1 LQYKTKKELIYQ
13 KLRDEILNGQYE
25 FGEKLVISRL
35 AKRFECSEIP
45 IREAMN
51 QLEAEK
57 LIEFKPHTG
66 AIVSTIS
73 LKDIQ
78 EIFELRVELEGLAI
92 RLAAEVLN
100 QEKLKELREILDRSI
115 IAFNQKEY
123 ERFEELNIE
132 FHLKIYAKSNN
143 HLLYRTIKDLW
154 SNTNRYPSLFKEN
167 DSHIQQSI
175 QEHEEIFK
183 ALLNKDGMLA
193 ENWMIKHKARAGK
206 EILRVKQ
213 LEFYNKLN
221 VLIDKEI

>member
-1 LQYKTKKELIYQ
+1 MQYKTKKLLIYQ
-13 KLRDEILNGQYE
+13 KLREEILNGQYE

-35 AKRFECSEIP
+35 AKRFESSEIP

-66 AIVSTIS
+66 AIVSTLS

-78 EIFELRVELEGLAI
+78 EIFELRVELEGLAT
-92 RLAAEVLN
+92 RLAAEALTK
-100 QEKLKELREILDRSI
+100 ETLKELREILDDSRV
-115 IAFNQKEY
+115 AFKNKKY

-132 FHLKIYAKSNN
+132 FHLKIYSECDNQ
-143 HLLYRTIKDLW
+143 LLFRTIKDLW

-167 DSHIQQSI
+167 DSHIKLSM
-175 QEHEEIFK
+175 QEHEEIYS
-183 ALLNKDGMLA
+183 ALTNKDGMLA
-193 ENWMIKHKARAGK
+193 ENSMIRHKARAGK

-213 LEFYNKLN
+213 WDFYNRLN
-221 VLIDKEI
+221 GLIEENK